1 MAGTIRSRY
10 LVETPIGPAMLTFED
25 EYLAGLSFLDDPF
38 PETPVAVPDRA
49 DNRRRSKAASKA
61 PDKAPTKAAGE
72 ALELVRHELDLYF
85 QGKLRGFS
93 IPLNLSGP
101 VFYMRVW
108 HALRTIPF
116 GETRTY
122 RQVAAQVGSPEAFRA
137 VGNACA
143 ANPIAII
150 VPCHR
155 VVAASGLGGYGGG
168 LHRKEWLLRHELG
181 R

>member
-1 MAGTIRSRY
+1 MTTGGSIGSPY
-10 LVETPIGPAMLTFED
+10 VLETPLGPVALTFED
-25 EYLAGLSFLDDPF
+25 GCLAGLSFLDGPF
-38 PETPVAVPDRA
+38 PETPAGVPAGA
-49 DNRRRSKAASKA
+49 DNVDQAANKAA
-61 PDKAPTKAAGE
+61 DKPPSKAAGE

-85 QGKLRGFS
+85 EGKLRGFS
-93 IPLNLSGP
+93 IPLKLSGP
-101 VFYMRVW
+101 PFYVRVW
-108 HALRTIPF
+108 HALTTIPF

-155 VVAASGLGGYGGG
+155 VVASCGLGGYGGG
-168 LHRKEWLLRHELG
+168 LFRKKWLLWHELG

>member
-1 MAGTIRSRY
+1 MVSGRNIRSCFP
-10 LVETPIGPAMLTFED
+10 LETPIGPVVLTFED
-25 EYLAGLSFLDDPF
+25 EYLTGLSFLDGAF
-38 PETPVAVPDRA
+38 PETPVRVPYRA
-49 DNRRRSKAASKA
+49 DKAANKAPNKASSKAAGK
-61 PDKAPTKAAGE
+61 
-72 ALELVRHELDLYF
+72 ALERARRELDLYF
-85 QGKLRGFS
+85 QGKLREFS
-93 IPLNLSGP
+93 VPLKLSGP
-101 VFYMRVW
+101 PFYMRVW
-108 HALRTIPF
+108 HALTTIPF

-155 VVAASGLGGYGGG
+155 VVAVGGLAGYGGG
-168 LHRKEWLLRHELG
+168 LHRKEWLLRHEFG